1 MKYYIYFWA
10 AKNWGVNSSCHFALP
25 TACHASSVIYK
36 SLDSITKVTNQT
48 LIRGQRRRKL
58 PLYYRQK
65 QRANGQFQ
73 IIIEKRAKNNS
84 EMQQQIIWPVIIYLI
99 TANRIGCR
107 IFYFRPVW
115 YLKSLLNQPAC
126 FRVLPNLEIHSQKWN
141 CDVLSFR
148 IISFLRKIWK

>member
-1 MKYYIYFWA
+1 M
-10 AKNWGVNSSCHFALP
+10 
-25 TACHASSVIYK
+25 IYK

-99 TANRIGCR
+99 TANRIGCM
-107 IFYFRPVW
+107 
-115 YLKSLLNQPAC
+115 
-126 FRVLPNLEIHSQKWN
+126 
-141 CDVLSFR
+141 
-148 IISFLRKIWK
+148 